1 MSAVQDGP
9 ADLDFAVVARE
20 EELDTMVLQRAPS
33 TAKNMIPFTVAQAL
47 DADAGVIDSAEEDRR
62 GSLAGGPGVQ
72 LQINADA
79 AGEWMGPVFHDLRGR
94 QFCNTVGKRE
104 ASCELGIRAAYVA
117 NPFRQFQA
125 CRFSSAGY
133 HVRRL

>member
-1 MSAVQDGP
+1 VSAVQDGP

-47 DADAGVIDSAEEDRR
+47 DTDAGVIDSAEEDRL
-62 GSLAGGPGVQ
+62 GSLASGPVVQ

-79 AGEWMGPVFHDLRGR
+79 AREWMGPVFHDLGGR
-94 QFCNTVGKRE
+94 QFGYAVGKRE
-104 ASCELGIRAAYVA
+104 ARCVLGVRAAYGA

-133 HVRRL
+133 HVLRL